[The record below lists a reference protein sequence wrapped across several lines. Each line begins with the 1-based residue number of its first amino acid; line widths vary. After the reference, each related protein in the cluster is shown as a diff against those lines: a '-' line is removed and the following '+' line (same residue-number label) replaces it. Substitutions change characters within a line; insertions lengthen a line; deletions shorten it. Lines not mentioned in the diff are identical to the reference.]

1 MNNIA
6 IAKETI
12 KIINDGKYAIN
23 GEEIL
28 LPHVDFSAVEVISP
42 ENGKQLLDED
52 ISGNYGEMCRITVT
66 NEDSFQ
72 AAGRNITE
80 FRNAF
85 K

>member
-12 KIINDGKYAIN
+12 KIINDGKYTIN

-28 LPHVDFSAVEVISP
+28 MPHVDFSAVEVISP
-42 ENGKQLLDED
+42 ENWKQLLDED
-52 ISGNYGEMCRITVT
+52 ISGNSGEMCRITVT